1 MAREEAMNLHHITE
15 DPGGAP
21 GYCTEYGRPDC
32 RCTSTSLPRWIAATF
47 DEIDYGMLLLDR
59 GARVLH
65 INHAALVEIDDE
77 DHPLQMLAGELKARR
92 VHDVAPLHDA
102 LQSAAL
108 HGKRKLLTLGE
119 GTRRVSLAVVPLV
132 ALDRDESAATLVTL
146 GKRQLCST
154 LSVHGYARAHG
165 LTPAET
171 QVLQALSEGADPT
184 EIAVRQGVELS
195 TVRTQISSMRA
206 KTGADSIRALER
218 QVAALPPLV
227 GALRMMRSFVE
238 H

>member
-1 MAREEAMNLHHITE
+1 MNNLHHIPV
-15 DPGGAP
+15 DPGGMP
-21 GYCTEYGRPDC
+21 GYCAEYGRPEC
-32 RCTSTSLPRWIAATF
+32 RCSVPSLPRWVMATL
-47 DEIDYGMLLLDR
+47 DEIDYGMLLLER

-65 INHAALVEIDDE
+65 INHAALVEIDD
-77 DHPLQMLAGELKARR
+77 DHPLQLLADELRARR
-92 VHDVAPLHDA
+92 AHDVAPLHDA
-102 LQSAAL
+102 LQAATL
-108 HGKRKLLTLGE
+108 HGKRKLLTLGD
-119 GTRRVSLAVVPLV
+119 GRNRVSLAVVPLL
-132 ALDRDESAATLVTL
+132 AMDSDLDSATLVMVTL

-154 LSVHGYARAHG
+154 LSVHGFARAHG

-184 EIAVRQGVELS
+184 EIALRQGVELS